1 MAEAGRRAG
10 PSKAASSR
18 RTPKGQSSQL
28 VDPLPVGR
36 SLRES
41 LQPQRV
47 RRVDYLPMPSPV
59 LSILK
64 SLAPLIVEA
73 GKVAVGMRTS
83 GAAKMDERVM
93 LMEQQTI
100 RAGEVLKGVAEQLQA
115 IAESLRVQA
124 EATEVL
130 RQRAKSLMILSIAAL
145 GVSVVALVVAFVK

>member
-1 MAEAGRRAG
+1 MA
-10 PSKAASSR
+10 
-18 RTPKGQSSQL
+18 T
-28 VDPLPVGR
+28 
-36 SLRES
+36 
-41 LQPQRV
+41 
-47 RRVDYLPMPSPV
+47 PV